1 MSVKRICNMILALFV
16 LTVGT
21 ISLMSGCS
29 GSSEES
35 QDVVY
40 DDMKEAFEQSG
51 LLSANV
57 WMNGNTVSNRGNN
70 G

>member
-1 MSVKRICNMILALFV
+1 MSVKRICSMILALFV

-35 QDVVY
+35 QDGVY